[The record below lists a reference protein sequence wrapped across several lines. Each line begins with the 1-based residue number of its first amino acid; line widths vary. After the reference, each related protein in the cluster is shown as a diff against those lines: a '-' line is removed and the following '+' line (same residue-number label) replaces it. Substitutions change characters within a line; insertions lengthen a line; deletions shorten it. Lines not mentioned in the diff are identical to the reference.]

1 MRQFEIW
8 QGVWSGV
15 GGREMNPVQTCK
27 RSEIDPVLI
36 LDGPLAGLEFLRY
49 ATGVPGLLTDR
60 SLQ

>member
-1 MRQFEIW
+1 
-8 QGVWSGV
+8 
-15 GGREMNPVQTCK
+15 MNPVQTCK